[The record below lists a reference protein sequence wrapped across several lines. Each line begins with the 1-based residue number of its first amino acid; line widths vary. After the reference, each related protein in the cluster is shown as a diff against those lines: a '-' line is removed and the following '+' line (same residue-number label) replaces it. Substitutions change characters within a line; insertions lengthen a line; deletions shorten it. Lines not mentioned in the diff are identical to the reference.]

1 MKRRSFFHSL
11 SLTLAAPMVA
21 SAQPGLA
28 DRPIRLI
35 VPVAPGGSQDIVARL
50 LARHMAGPLGQSIV
64 VENHPGAGSNI
75 GYEIVARARP
85 DGLTL
90 AAGSD
95 SLSINKA
102 LFPRLGCDPVEDFAP
117 VAQAV
122 STSTPIY

>member
-64 VENHPGAGSNI
+64 VENHPAARTKI
-75 GYEIVARARP
+75 G
-85 DGLTL
+85 
-90 AAGSD
+90 
-95 SLSINKA
+95 
-102 LFPRLGCDPVEDFAP
+102 
-117 VAQAV
+117 
-122 STSTPIY
+122 